1 MDEMTILRGS
11 LGSNVSEIGNDVDE
25 VKLSLKRLKMET
37 VSIRR
42 TLESIRKIEIEL
54 FGLVTFL
61 AQTHQ
66 TVRPEI
72 FNLFFRYKR
81 NNSQVDGVYNKPVSN
96 EGA

>member
-1 MDEMTILRGS
+1 MDEIADYVD

-42 TLESIRKIEIEL
+42 TLESIRRIETEL

-66 TVRPEI
+66 TVRPAI